1 MGPAAAIWLKGSS
14 DRFSLLDSQ
23 LRHTGGNGLGVQRSD
38 AVEVSGTV
46 FEDMGFSGME
56 LQGQQYLCCYPMGHK
71 STLQQEAETEL
82 GLLLQLMT
90 IGESLEEEF
99 RRYGTPL
106 SLAIFRS
113 QEA

>member
-56 LQGQQYLCCYPMGHK
+56 LQGEPQTPM
-71 STLQQEAETEL
+71 
-82 GLLLQLMT
+82 LLLPRT
-90 IGESLEEEF
+90 HPSESLMMSIAD
-99 RRYGTPL
+99 T
-106 SLAIFRS
+106 
-113 QEA
+113 

>member
-1 MGPAAAIWLKGSS
+1 MNLCGAGYLMGPAAAIWLKGSS

-56 LQGQQYLCCYPMGHK
+56 LQGEPQTCFC
-71 STLQQEAETEL
+71 
-82 GLLLQLMT
+82 
-90 IGESLEEEF
+90 
-99 RRYGTPL
+99 
-106 SLAIFRS
+106 S
-113 QEA
+113 QEPSSI

>member
-1 MGPAAAIWLKGSS
+1 MDLCGAGYLMGPAAAIWLKGSS

-56 LQGQQYLCCYPMGHK
+56 LQGEPQPPM
-71 STLQQEAETEL
+71 
-82 GLLLQLMT
+82 LLLPKNSPSET
-90 IGESLEEEF
+90 
-99 RRYGTPL
+99 R
-106 SLAIFRS
+106 
-113 QEA
+113 